1 VDTVGRGLLFSG
13 FGCGAARRATLAGL
27 LGQDALLVIDDAH
40 HEPAFQRLCQAV
52 ADEQRRE
59 GGLRR
64 LHSLSLLPSWQGPGD
79 IHRLDDTDLADPAVR
94 RRLEAVKKLRLHP
107 LEDARREAEG
117 LTTLALALKDCG
129 RAVAVFARDADS
141 AEAVTKALRRHA
153 PAELLTERLRG
164 YELDSLVAT
173 SGVFARFLP
182 TAERRSEPTARTVY
196 LVCTEGG
203 EVGVNTS
210 ADHVVA
216 DLVPFERMAQR
227 FARLNR
233 FGDRTDA
240 EAHVLY
246 PAHFDRTDALGP
258 ARARTLGLLR
268 SLSGD
273 ANQARI
279 ARLDETEVFL
289 ASTPVPTFVSP
300 TEVTFDAWALTTPGG
315 RLSGRPPVERYVY
328 GYATWGGPETA
339 VAWRDE
345 VAALSPIYG
354 SAEERT
360 ARQAA
365 DRKRLSAAGC
375 ALLERYPLEAFEL
388 LREDTARVAD
398 QLRLLARRKPFLP
411 AWVLAWDGTVSV
423 HTVSDLV
430 QEGGTD
436 RLADRTLVLPPA
448 AGALLDGRLSGTA
461 TAPDTCDVAD
471 RFVDVNGLP
480 RRMRRRERSF
490 DPDPPPGMSL
500 VFEFDTEAHT
510 ESSATEPSDRFFR
523 WYVRSRAA
531 TGSPNELRDGTVES
545 LARADRLVGLLLPN
559 REGLHRSIAAA
570 ARLYALGTKRRSWVR
585 VSGYLTHGR
594 SDGASPTAELP
605 PGLTDYR
612 YEFGSLLDAA
622 ADPAYGVL
630 KSDEERDLALHLV
643 AALRG
648 RARPHFPAS
657 EAVDPERPADACAS
671 AAREVPARFARL
683 QRTFGRWGLA
693 YLESLLRAAVS
704 PRSPA
709 RQSPLGGS
717 PA

>member
-1 VDTVGRGLLFSG
+1 MPLDFDASFLGLTGHPPFPWQRSLYATRFVRGDFPAACAIPHALGKTAVAAVWLLALAESPSVVPRRLVYAVSRRTAIDQASTELESFRERLITCPALAAVAARLRALCPATSDTLLNLNTPRGPSANDRAWLSDPTTPAVVVGSVDTVGRGLLFSG

-246 PAHFDRTDALGP
+246 PAHFAYSAPCPATRT
-258 ARARTLGLLR
+258 R
-268 SLSGD
+268 
-273 ANQARI
+273 
-279 ARLDETEVFL
+279 L
-289 ASTPVPTFVSP
+289 AS
-300 TEVTFDAWALTTPGG
+300 PG
-315 RLSGRPPVERYVY
+315 S
-328 GYATWGGPETA
+328 T
-339 VAWRDE
+339 
-345 VAALSPIYG
+345 
-354 SAEERT
+354 
-360 ARQAA
+360 
-365 DRKRLSAAGC
+365 
-375 ALLERYPLEAFEL
+375 
-388 LREDTARVAD
+388 
-398 QLRLLARRKPFLP
+398 KPKCS
-411 AWVLAWDGTVSV
+411 W
-423 HTVSDLV
+423 
-430 QEGGTD
+430 
-436 RLADRTLVLPPA
+436 
-448 AGALLDGRLSGTA
+448 
-461 TAPDTCDVAD
+461 
-471 RFVDVNGLP
+471 P
-480 RRMRRRERSF
+480 RR
-490 DPDPPPGMSL
+490 
-500 VFEFDTEAHT
+500 
-510 ESSATEPSDRFFR
+510 PS
-523 WYVRSRAA
+523 
-531 TGSPNELRDGTVES
+531 
-545 LARADRLVGLLLPN
+545 
-559 REGLHRSIAAA
+559 
-570 ARLYALGTKRRSWVR
+570 RRS
-585 VSGYLTHGR
+585 S
-594 SDGASPTAELP
+594 
-605 PGLTDYR
+605 
-612 YEFGSLLDAA
+612 
-622 ADPAYGVL
+622 
-630 KSDEERDLALHLV
+630 
-643 AALRG
+643 
-648 RARPHFPAS
+648 RP
-657 EAVDPERPADACAS
+657 R
-671 AAREVPARFARL
+671 R
-683 QRTFGRWGLA
+683 
-693 YLESLLRAAVS
+693 
-704 PRSPA
+704 
-709 RQSPLGGS
+709 
-717 PA
+717 